1 MASMIER
8 LMGKG
13 PQQQNEPSGNSPY
26 RPRREPLPY
35 EVPDPNG
42 VAWLLRL
49 PDELLEKVFE
59 NIDRAT
65 FVRCHRVCS
74 QINDFLNGNASM
86 KLQNLLQT
94 ASLLLNPNALKPNTS
109 NPRLVPPSRASLL
122 DQLRERLTRFRT
134 FDHKKPDIIKF
145 EEREGRLYEFLEG
158 VLMRS
163 IPPPD
168 ASPWSRAIGRE
179 MGVYEFDRVK
189 EWEDLQDA
197 DEQDDTS
204 VVETDVV
211 DVEEHEEYGQFRRVA
226 NLDFEMLDFT
236 FDPGQDLFV
245 AAQLVVYKAGDN
257 PYVNQRPGFEDPG
270 NVPTSVILLH
280 LLTISTFRP
289 HPKAKDPVLVWP
301 TISLKTHPPSMGFQI
316 CDDGLYVMRNQ
327 SAGFRGRDM
336 LCGWQWTT
344 GRHAVTL
351 TASNASTFESFVML
365 SPSSFAIPSVK
376 TAIRPEADIVDEMP
390 SHTDLLF
397 THHLHIY
404 AFPPLSTAEFREG
417 EPAPP
422 PHTATHVTTIDLP
435 RFVVDFEEHIPPPR
449 MTIRAD
455 PPPRYTFPLYPLA
468 NPQPFVPDPESGV
481 FIIEFYCQPLAEVP
495 IHYVMFVMRKTLLGY
510 LPAPTSPLLYQ
521 TFTRPAPVVP
531 FANIASKCR
540 LLGPHQNVPSWV
552 CYVYQDRYVAKEEG
566 TDGTSLML
574 YDFNPL
580 RIRQALQD
588 PNIAIQLQEG
598 ALEVITE
605 ETVIEAHKDYQ
616 FSVLVDKTTTGKELP
631 CLVTRHQPAFHDEDD
646 EVDTIIIDQERI
658 IVFDDAEDVEARFM
672 RIMEF

>member
-13 PQQQNEPSGNSPY
+13 PQSSDSSPY

-49 PDELLEKVFE
+49 PDELFEKVFE

-74 QINDFLNGNASM
+74 QINDFLSGNASM

-94 ASLLLNPNALKPNTS
+94 ASLHLNPNALKPNTS
-109 NPRLVPPSRASLL
+109 NPHLVPPSRAFLL

-134 FDHKKPDIIKF
+134 FEHKEPETVKF

-158 VLMRS
+158 ILMRS

-168 ASPWSRAIGRE
+168 ANPWTRAIGRE
-179 MGVYEFDRVK
+179 MGVYEFDKMR
-189 EWEDLQDA
+189 EWEDVKDG
-197 DEQDDTS
+197 DEQDDSS
-204 VVETDVV
+204 VVESDVV
-211 DVEEHEEYGQFRRVA
+211 DVEEQEEYGQFRRVTK
-226 NLDFEMLDFT
+226 LDFDMLDFT

-245 AAQLVVYKAGDN
+245 AAQFVIYKAGDN
-257 PYVNQRPGFEDPG
+257 PYISSKPGFQDPG
-270 NVPTSVILLH
+270 NVPTSMILLH
-280 LLTISTFRP
+280 LLTISTFQP
-289 HPKAKDPVLVWP
+289 HPKAKDPVIVWP
-301 TISLKTHPPSMGFQI
+301 GISLKTQAPSMGFQI

-327 SAGFRGRDM
+327 STGFGGRDM

-376 TAIRPEADIVDEMP
+376 TAIRQEADIVDTMP

-404 AFPPLSTAEFREG
+404 AFPPLSSATFKAG
-417 EPAPP
+417 EPVPP
-422 PHTATHVTTIDLP
+422 PHTATHVTTIDMP
-435 RFVVDFEEHIPPPR
+435 EFVVDFDDQIPPPR

-455 PPPRYTFPLYPLA
+455 PPPRYTFPTYPLA

-481 FIIEFYCQPLAEVP
+481 FIIEFYCQPYSEVP
-495 IHYVMFVMRKTLLGY
+495 IHYVMFIMRKMLLQY

-531 FANIASKCR
+531 FSKIAPKCR
-540 LLGPHQNVPSWV
+540 LLGPHQKVPSWV
-552 CYVYQDRYVAKEEG
+552 CYVYQDRYVTKEEIPIG
-566 TDGTSLML
+566 NKLLL

-580 RIRQALQD
+580 RVRQALQD
-588 PNIAIQLQEG
+588 PNIAVQLQSG
-598 ALEVITE
+598 ALEVMNQ
-605 ETVIEAHKDYQ
+605 ETVIEAHKDYE
-616 FSVLVDKTTTGKELP
+616 FSVLAEKTVTGKELP
-631 CLVTRHQPAFHDEDD
+631 CLVTKHKPVFEGEDD

-658 IVFDDAEDVEARFM
+658 IVFDDAEEEEARYM
-672 RIMEF
+672 RVMEF